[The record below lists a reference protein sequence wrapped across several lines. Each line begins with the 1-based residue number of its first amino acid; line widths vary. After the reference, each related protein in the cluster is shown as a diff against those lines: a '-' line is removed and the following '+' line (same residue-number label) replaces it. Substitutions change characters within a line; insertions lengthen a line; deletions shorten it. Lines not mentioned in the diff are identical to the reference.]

1 MITAAF
7 GSKHKI
13 KIASQFEKIHRV
25 YSVHFNKKHLHF
37 EVKITVILDF
47 DACVCV
53 LALKSEMSLATEPK
67 AS

>member
-1 MITAAF
+1 MKRFIESILF
-7 GSKHKI
+7 I
-13 KIASQFEKIHRV
+13 LI
-25 YSVHFNKKHLHF
+25 KKHLHF